1 MTFTSNWGNKMDS
14 VISETKVQPFHRY
27 AFAVGAVAALLGL
40 YWISRYNYPLF
51 HSVVEAFSIL
61 IAFGIFVFTWNC
73 RRFPRGSFLLLI
85 GVAYLFVG
93 GMDTLHTFAYKGLN
107 IFRASGSDLATQ
119 LWIAGRYLEAGSLFV
134 AALLVHRKI
143 NPVTAFLAYLNIFA
157 LIVCSIFFWKIF
169 PACYVGG
176 PEGAGSMTAFKL
188 GSEYFV
194 CGLLAVTAL
203 LIYRRRKEFNQSIF
217 LLLMGSIGL
226 TIGSELSFTLYR
238 DVYGMFNV
246 LGHFL
251 KVGSYALL
259 YKAILETGL
268 VRPYNL
274 VFQDLQES
282 RSSLRREKSHMQ
294 EVLKQMPAGVVIA
307 DAETQEVVLAN
318 DKAGEVWGKSPGQS
332 ESLDPPADRFFRAD
346 GTPYQPQQWPLG
358 RALRWGEHI
367 EREQVEMQGNDG
379 SFSTLLVNAAP
390 VCAPNGQIV
399 AAVSTFHDV
408 TERQRMEDSLRRARK
423 KLEARVKQR
432 TAELA
437 RANETLEEEVKHR
450 RKVEAD
456 LRDYAREWR
465 TTFDA
470 ITEVVCLMDL
480 EGNILKYNRALGRLV
495 DTRGELIIGSK
506 CWDIFGCDRS
516 QGPRCP
522 HLKMTRTRKRETA
535 EITIQHRHYR
545 ASADPLEGE
554 SGELQGC
561 VHILRDITEQKKAE
575 QRIKS
580 YQEEL
585 RSLADELSLA
595 EERERRRLST
605 TLHDNI
611 AQSLA
616 LAKIKL
622 GVAQQTAA
630 QEETCRTISE
640 IRELIDESIG
650 RTRSLIFELS
660 PPILYQMGLEP
671 ALETLAD
678 NFAERHELP
687 ISFSSDSQEKPL
699 RKEMEVVLFQS
710 TRELLINAVK
720 YADAS
725 RLDLSLSRRDGQIR
739 VSVADDGV
747 GFDTSKIGP
756 HQHPGGGFGLFNI
769 QERLDRMDG
778 QLEISSRP
786 GEGTT
791 AVLLAPVSD
800 DTSEPDE
807 Q

>member
-1 MTFTSNWGNKMDS
+1 MDS
-14 VISETKVQPFHRY
+14 AISETRVRSFHRY
-27 AFAVGAVAALLGL
+27 AFAVGALAALLGL
-40 YWISRYNYPLF
+40 YWVSRYNYPLF

-73 RRFPRGSFLLLI
+73 RRFLQGSFLLLI

-93 GMDTLHTFAYKGLN
+93 GVDTLHAFAYKGLD
-107 IFRASGSDLATQ
+107 IFQASGSNLATQ
-119 LWIAGRYLEAGSLFV
+119 LWVAGRYLEAGSLFM
-134 AALLVHRKI
+134 AALLAHRKI
-143 NPVTAFLAYLNIFA
+143 NPISTFLAYLNIFA

-169 PACYVGG
+169 PTCYVDG
-176 PEGAGSMTAFKL
+176 PAGAGHMTAFKL
-188 GSEYFV
+188 GSEYTI

-203 LIYRRRKEFNQSIF
+203 LVYRRREKFNRKVF
-217 LLLMGSIGL
+217 LLLMGVIGL
-226 TIGSELSFTLYR
+226 TIASELTFTLYQ
-238 DVYGMFNV
+238 DVYGVLNA
-246 LGHFL
+246 LGHSL
-251 KVGSYALL
+251 KVGSFALL

-268 VRPYNL
+268 VRPYDL
-274 VFQDLQES
+274 MFRDLQES
-282 RSSLRREKSHMQ
+282 RSSLQREKSHLR
-294 EVLKQMPAGVVIA
+294 ELLKQMPAGVVIA
-307 DAETQEVVLAN
+307 DAETQEVILAN
-318 DKAGEVWGKSPGQS
+318 EEAGEVWGGFLGES
-332 ESLDPPADRFFRAD
+332 ESLAPPADRTFHAD
-346 GTPYQPQQWPLG
+346 GTPYRPEQWPLA

-367 EREQVEMQGNDG
+367 EREQVEMQGKDG
-379 SFSTLLVNAAP
+379 SFITLLVNAAP
-390 VCAPNGQIV
+390 VCTPNGRIL
-399 AAVSTFHDV
+399 AAVSTFYDV
-408 TERQRMEDSLRRARK
+408 TERQRMEDSLRRARN

-437 RANETLEEEVKHR
+437 RANEALEEEVEHR

-470 ITEVVCLMDL
+470 INEVVCLMDL

-495 DTRGELIIGSK
+495 DTKSERIIGSK
-506 CWDIFGCDRS
+506 CRDIFGCNRGQES
-516 QGPRCP
+516 GCP
-522 HLKMTRTRKRETA
+522 HLRMKRTRKRETA
-535 EITIQHRHYR
+535 EITIQRRHYR

-561 VHILRDITEQKKAE
+561 VHILRDVTEQKKAE
-575 QRIKS
+575 QRIQS

-605 TLHDNI
+605 ALHDNI

-622 GVAQQTAA
+622 GAAQQAVGD
-630 QEETCRTISE
+630 EETGRTIGE
-640 IRELIDESIG
+640 VRELIDESIG

-678 NFAERHELP
+678 NFAERHDLP
-687 ISFSSDSQEKPL
+687 ISFSTDSQEKPL

-725 RLDLSLSRRDGQIR
+725 RLDLSLCRRDGQIQ
-739 VSVADDGV
+739 VSVTDDGA

-756 HQHPGGGFGLFNI
+756 HQHPDGGFGLFNI

-778 QLEISSRP
+778 RLEISSRP

-791 AVLLAPVSD
+791 AVLFAP
-800 DTSEPDE
+800 TCTE
-807 Q
+807 QTETDA